1 MFSYTKRRLWFWRLA
16 HCLSILRCWR
26 RVVLA
31 LVLLGVLAAVIVINS
46 TTPVYT
52 SRAFVETGRT
62 NTDEMIQDFKRA
74 KDIDPYF

>member
-1 MFSYTKRRLWFWRLA
+1 M
-16 HCLSILRCWR
+16 
-26 RVVLA
+26 A

-52 SRAFVETGRT
+52 SRAFVVTGIT
-62 NTDEMIQDFKRA
+62 NTDEMIQIFKRA